1 MISAHRH
8 PLHNAG
14 MSLVELLVAMLLL
27 SLMTVLGWR
36 ALDGVLRARDA
47 LTAQVDAMRSHQL
60 AFAQLEADCAR
71 LVRSRA
77 FDGQPTLSAA
87 PGRLLLL
94 RSVSTEGAPDQ
105 LQIVMYRNDGGQLTR
120 STSVASRDLDV
131 LHGAWQAAL
140 TGSAPLAAVTLD
152 VQVAALEFHTW
163 SGGAWLAAGGGDA
176 VNGATAGA
184 TSIAAT
190 TAATNAAG
198 RGAMRGPRPR
208 RVVRAPVTVADATG
222 LQVTLRVADKAGALV
237 RMFMLG
243 AG

>member
-1 MISAHRH
+1 MIAAHRH

-14 MSLVELLVAMLLL
+14 MSLVELLVALLLL

-47 LTAQVDAMRSHQL
+47 LTAQGDAMRGHQL

-71 LVRSRA
+71 LVRSTA

-94 RSVSTEGAPDQ
+94 RSVSAEGAPDQ
-105 LQIVMYRNDGGQLTR
+105 LQIIIYRNDGGQLTR

-140 TGSAPLAAVTLD
+140 TGAASLAVVTLD

-176 VNGATAGA
+176 VAG
-184 TSIAAT
+184 AAT
-190 TAATNAAG
+190 TAATIPAG
-198 RGAMRGPRPR
+198 RGAMHGPRPR
-208 RVVRAPVTVADATG
+208 RVVRAPVTAADATG
-222 LQVTLRVADKAGALV
+222 LQVTLRVSDKAGALV

>member
-8 PLHNAG
+8 RLHTAG

-47 LTAQVDAMRSHQL
+47 LTSQGDAMRGHQL

-71 LVRSRA
+71 LVRSTA

-94 RSVSTEGAPDQ
+94 RSVSAEGAPDR

-140 TGSAPLAAVTLD
+140 TGSASPAAVTLD
-152 VQVAALEFHTW
+152 AQVAALEFHTW
-163 SGGAWLAAGGGDA
+163 SGGAWLAASGVDA
-176 VNGATAGA
+176 VLGASAGA

-190 TAATNAAG
+190 TAAAIAAR

>member
-8 PLHNAG
+8 PLHTAG

-47 LTAQVDAMRSHQL
+47 LTAQGDAMRGHQL

-71 LVRSRA
+71 LVRSTA

-94 RSVSTEGAPDQ
+94 RSVSAEGAPDQ

-140 TGSAPLAAVTLD
+140 TASASLAAVTLD
-152 VQVAALEFHTW
+152 AQVAALEFHTW

-176 VNGATAGA
+176 GAGA
-184 TSIAAT
+184 TTGAT
-190 TAATNAAG
+190 TIAPTTAVTIAAG
-198 RGAMRGPRPR
+198 RGTMRGPRPR

>member
-1 MISAHRH
+1 MIAAHRH

-47 LTAQVDAMRSHQL
+47 LTAQGDAMRGHQL

-71 LVRSRA
+71 LVRSTA

-94 RSVSTEGAPDQ
+94 RSVSAEGAPDQ
-105 LQIVMYRNDGGQLTR
+105 LQIIIYRNDGGQLTR

-140 TGSAPLAAVTLD
+140 TGSASLAAVTLD

-176 VNGATAGA
+176 VAGS
-184 TSIAAT
+184 TTGAAT
-190 TAATNAAG
+190 TAATIPAG

>member
-8 PLHNAG
+8 PLHTAG

-47 LTAQVDAMRSHQL
+47 LTAQGDAMRGHQL

-71 LVRSRA
+71 LVRSTA

-94 RSVSTEGAPDQ
+94 RSVSAESAPDQ

-140 TGSAPLAAVTLD
+140 TGSASLAAVTLD
-152 VQVAALEFHTW
+152 AQVAVLEFHTW

-176 VNGATAGA
+176 GAGA
-184 TSIAAT
+184 TTGAATGAAT
-190 TAATNAAG
+190 TAVTIAAG
-198 RGAMRGPRPR
+198 RGTMRGPRPR